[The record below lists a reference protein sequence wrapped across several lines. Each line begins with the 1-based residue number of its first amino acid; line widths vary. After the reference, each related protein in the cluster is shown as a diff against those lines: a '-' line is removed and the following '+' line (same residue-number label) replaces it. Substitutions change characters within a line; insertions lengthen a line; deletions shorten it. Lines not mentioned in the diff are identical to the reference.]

1 MPPRCCTKQDISL
14 KHVDKL
20 FTEEFKKTWNNKYNE
35 YNAKNRLYCPR
46 RGCGEWI
53 QEKYIG
59 IKAGRRVGTCSKCK
73 SEVCGLCGMKN
84 HRSRECPQDPAI
96 KELEAQAEKEG
107 WRRCYSC
114 NALVELKEGCNHMT
128 CRCTAEFCMVCGV
141 KWKGCDCPW
150 FNYNVVND
158 ARLGGDPIRYQ
169 QEMDRRREQERA
181 DEELAR
187 RLTGLGMGARGADLN
202 QDFLQQAREALTANY
217 QNAELAARGLLGGW
231 LNQRENAL
239 GRVAQPELQLPGAFP
254 VDMPRRR
261 TYRVR
266 RARVEDGG

>member
-1 MPPRCCTKQDISL
+1 
-14 KHVDKL
+14 
-20 FTEEFKKTWNNKYNE
+20 
-35 YNAKNRLYCPR
+35 
-46 RGCGEWI
+46 
-53 QEKYIG
+53 
-59 IKAGRRVGTCSKCK
+59 
-73 SEVCGLCGMKN
+73 
-84 HRSRECPQDPAI
+84 
-96 KELEAQAEKEG
+96 
-107 WRRCYSC
+107 
-114 NALVELKEGCNHMT
+114 
-128 CRCTAEFCMVCGV
+128 
-141 KWKGCDCPW
+141 
-150 FNYNVVND
+150 
-158 ARLGGDPIRYQ
+158 
-169 QEMDRRREQERA
+169 MDRRREQERA